1 MLVLA
6 PSSGNPASLPPKCL
20 SLQLPQRPQSWS
32 DSQTQGRR
40 GSSCSLP
47 CSPRSLQGP
56 PPPLGAC
63 THAPPNPSTY
73 SSPWHS
79 MGKKGVGGQ
88 PRVQKTGEH
97 LESLVRGAGGCGPFP
112 HPRGPSLRPDS
123 LSACLPSSLLDI
135 CLPLDVAAP
144 PGWRCEGSGLPAKE

>member
-1 MLVLA
+1 MSLA
-6 PSSGNPASLPPKCL
+6 AAPPKATVLERFTDSGQKGVQLL
-20 SLQLPQRPQSWS
+20 SSLLPKV
-32 DSQTQGRR
+32 
-40 GSSCSLP
+40 
-47 CSPRSLQGP
+47 SPRPSPLPSGP
-56 PPPLGAC
+56 ARMR
-63 THAPPNPSTY
+63 PPNPSTY

-79 MGKKGVGGQ
+79 MGKKGGVGGQ